1 MNLEEGILTRRS
13 IRKYQK
19 NNRISKE
26 DTEALLNMAMHAP
39 SALNTQPWEF
49 IVVDDQ
55 NVFNKIMAVHPYCSF
70 LKDASLAIVVCGN
83 LKEQHKDN
91 YWMGD
96 CVAAT
101 ENLLLGAHARG
112 LGGCWCG
119 IYPTE
124 ERMQAFHKLFG
135 LPEYV
140 QPFSLVVVGYPA
152 EEPKQPHDRFKKA
165 KIHTNHW

>member
-96 CVAAT
+96 CAAAT

-152 EEPKQPHDRFKKA
+152 EEPKQPERHKEA
-165 KIHTNHW
+165 A

>member
-83 LKEQHKDN
+83 RK
-91 YWMGD
+91 
-96 CVAAT
+96 
-101 ENLLLGAHARG
+101 
-112 LGGCWCG
+112 
-119 IYPTE
+119 
-124 ERMQAFHKLFG
+124 
-135 LPEYV
+135 
-140 QPFSLVVVGYPA
+140 SLVGGSCARVGRLLVRNLSDGRKNA
-152 EEPKQPHDRFKKA
+152 GFS
-165 KIHTNHW
+165 